1 MRAFALAACGFVP
14 AVFCLSACKS
24 KSESK
29 PVAPP
34 VASASA
40 PVRLPPPAR
49 RRWALPAGPALEVL
63 AAQGVGPIRIGA
75 TVATIERHMQLPC
88 EVSTP
93 EVCRYITRGVEFL
106 LENGVV
112 KTVHV
117 HRAGR
122 PAGKDSA
129 GKDAEYGFF
138 KGAIRPDLQLGMIP
152 SAIQEYLG
160 PPKQVESREVL
171 GEALNVQVHRYDGL
185 RIEYDRLANGN
196 LVMGGI
202 IVVKEPLAADAGAP
216 LKPRPRIR

>member
-1 MRAFALAACGFVP
+1 
-14 AVFCLSACKS
+14 
-24 KSESK
+24 
-29 PVAPP
+29 
-34 VASASA
+34 
-40 PVRLPPPAR
+40 
-49 RRWALPAGPALEVL
+49 
-63 AAQGVGPIRIGA
+63 
-75 TVATIERHMQLPC
+75 
-88 EVSTP
+88 
-93 EVCRYITRGVEFL
+93 VEFL

-122 PAGKDSA
+122 PAGKDRA
-129 GKDAEYGFF
+129 GNDAEYGFF

-160 PPKQVESREVL
+160 PPKQVESRDVL

-185 RIEYDRLANGN
+185 RIEYDRLPNGN

-202 IVVKEPLAADAGAP
+202 IIVKEPLPADAGAP